1 MDPPAVS
8 PTRFDRVEARLR
20 RLAVTM
26 LLWLTVLAGAAEVVA
41 YIVALVNGQHAPPP
55 LPLPAPKW

>member
-1 MDPPAVS
+1 MDPPAAS

-55 LPLPAPKW
+55 LALPAPKW